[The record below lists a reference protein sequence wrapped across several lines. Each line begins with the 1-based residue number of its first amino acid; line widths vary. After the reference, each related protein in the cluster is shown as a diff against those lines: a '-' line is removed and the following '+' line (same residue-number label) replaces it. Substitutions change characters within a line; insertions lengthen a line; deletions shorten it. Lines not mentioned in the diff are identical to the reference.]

1 MSAFQDDFFKR
12 RASMSFAAGPA
23 GPRPLFGDAGG
34 HKHFAYVA
42 GCEICE
48 DYVRRGSELC
58 VHEHRVVCRGVQHGC
73 CCHCC
78 CQKRETTVC
87 SGSGGASGQGYRARE
102 EESVTD
108 SQFGNGRVRAR
119 SATTMVGDADFGFA
133 NMDSEMLRMASDNR
147 WRTSS
152 GDAFYRPLSSGA
164 PAPAGHVQLR
174 EGNFGQVFGAHRE
187 MHESRQTHMHAEAAA
202 HFNGANRPMPLFGRY
217 DNCHEENRSKKTT
230 TTTTTTTTKTTRRP
244 VPCEEVVHHPPAPLP
259 PPPPPPP
266 PQPDH
271 HHHHHHHQS
280 EKHDHH
286 HHHHSHVPHIPV
298 GVKPDLPPPKAE
310 PCCTWC
316 RFLPCFACPTPANP
330 NERFRKENFR
340 LYPEY
345 EFLADNVEV
354 AKPTEY
360 FPDHTQVPTRNSF
373 KVTIPKVTD
382 VAKRVYVDFIG
393 DQMVIIGEHSHGAA
407 ATGLLPRVRSLPS
420 EHSTRTLHGDAHAP
434 AAHVVR
440 VFAKNFF
447 VPRDTYDRN
456 RAQAFVKPNGKLK
469 IVVPA
474 LA

>member
-1 MSAFQDDFFKR
+1 MSAFQDDLFKR
-12 RASMSFAAGPA
+12 RASMSFAPA

-42 GCEICE
+42 GCEICD
-48 DYVRRGSELC
+48 DYKRRGAEVC
-58 VHEHRVVCRGVQHGC
+58 VHEHRVVCRGVHRGC

-78 CQKRETTVC
+78 CKERETAAC
-87 SGSGGASGQGYRARE
+87 GSGQGYRKRQ

-119 SATTMVGDADFGFA
+119 SSTTTTGDAGFGFA
-133 NMDSEMLRMASDNR
+133 HMDTEMLRMASDNK
-147 WRTSS
+147 WRSSS
-152 GDAFYRPLSSGA
+152 GDPFFQPLGSGA

-174 EGNFGQVFGAHRE
+174 EGNFGQVFGAHHE
-187 MHESRQTHMHAEAAA
+187 MHQSRQAHMHADAAA
-202 HFNGANRPMPLFGRY
+202 HFGGANRPMPLFGRY
-217 DNCHEENRSKKTT
+217 DNCREEDRVKV

-244 VPCEEVVHHPPAPLP
+244 VPCEEVVHHPPTP
-259 PPPPPPP
+259 PQPPPPP

-271 HHHHHHHQS
+271 HHHHHHHN
-280 EKHDHH
+280 EKEDHH
-286 HHHHSHVPHIPV
+286 HHHHHPPHPHPHVPHIPV
-298 GVKPDLPPPKAE
+298 GVRPDIPAAKAE

-330 NERFRKENFR
+330 NERFNKVNFR

-345 EFLADNVEV
+345 EFLPDNVEV

-360 FPDHTQVPTRNSF
+360 FPDHTQVPSRSSF
-373 KVTIPKVTD
+373 KVTIPKVTE

-393 DQMVIIGEHSHGAA
+393 DQMVIIGEHNNGKPAMHM
-407 ATGLLPRVRSLPS
+407 PRPRSDPSVRSA
-420 EHSTRTLHGDAHAP
+420 RTLHADPHAM
-434 AAHVVR
+434 HNVR

-469 IVVPA
+469 VMIPV
-474 LA
+474 LAQN